1 MVNFK
6 NAHHY
11 QNRLVLVASSGRGK
25 QARHDDVIC
34 LLLSVFKMPTW
45 HKMVLLISADSSGFP
60 QPTPISTLMVSF
72 IMSNMVSIMSSPVS
86 VCQRLR

>member
-1 MVNFK
+1 MFARQWVCARWANRGKRRLQMVNFK

-60 QPTPISTLMVSF
+60 QPTPIST
-72 IMSNMVSIMSSPVS
+72 
-86 VCQRLR
+86 